1 MSIAQRSITQMPS
14 VIILHF
20 PNLSDE
26 CECGVSNEIVAQGHK
41 EVNDDDDA
49 LITNKIVEEGEEVV
63 SNRII
68 GGKVALSLMLDS

>member
-1 MSIAQRSITQMPS
+1 MSIVQRSITQIPS
-14 VIILHF
+14 VIILYF
-20 PNLSDE
+20 PNLSDD

-41 EVNDDDDA
+41 EVQDDDA

-68 GGKVALSLMLDS
+68 GGKVA